1 MEIKQ
6 LIPAQEGGY
15 LVALPKAEEA
25 AFTLYPVV
33 AWAWVRW
40 SGGEQTIEPAIAT
53 RSGVG
58 VAHDLAPWFFM
69 LYPGEEWEEVRE
81 EALEAREDFHKRAAR
96 REED

>member
-33 AWAWVRW
+33 AWAWV
-40 SGGEQTIEPAIAT
+40 SG
-53 RSGVG
+53 
-58 VAHDLAPWFFM
+58 
-69 LYPGEEWEEVRE
+69 
-81 EALEAREDFHKRAAR
+81 AAASR
-96 REED
+96 PSSLP